1 MASNPFYDDENPGE
15 LLVRRC
21 KLVVERP
28 DGTSIEW
35 LFDQPSIT
43 IGASDD
49 NDVVL
54 PDDETVSRQH
64 CVLYPR
70 EHSQYLVADND
81 STNGSWI
88 NDVRIRTGFLK
99 PGCTLT
105 CGKTKMRFHS
115 IQERVAI
122 TPTHEIKFGRI
133 IGGSARMRE
142 IFAMLKKI
150 APTDAT
156 VVIEGE
162 TGTGKEVVAR
172 TIHEHSRRAGEP
184 LNVFDCSAVP
194 ASLIESE
201 LFGHEKGA
209 FTGAISQRPGVFESA
224 DGGTVF
230 LDELGELELDLQPK
244 LLRALEQRQVRRVG
258 SNKVTPVNVRLIA
271 ATNRNLQDEV
281 KAKRF
286 REDLFYRL
294 SVVRFVLPPL
304 RERLDDLPL
313 LAQHF
318 LDVGNFNQG
327 EGGRPRIRHVSDAA
341 IEVMKQYTWPG
352 NVRELHNVVERA
364 CAYATAEYIQIDDL
378 PDHLSGRRLVRRRP
392 KPESTTVARRFETEL
407 APTFKEAKSKYL
419 QSFEKTY
426 VETLLKRNSWNISHA
441 AREASIDRKYL
452 RKLMGKHEIET
463 PSKAE
468 AAAAALIA
476 EATAEETP

>member
-1 MASNPFYDDENPGE
+1 MAAQHPFYDGDRPNE
-15 LLVRRC
+15 LLLRRC
-21 KLVVERP
+21 KLVVNRD
-28 DGTSIEW
+28 DGSTIEW

-49 NDVVL
+49 NDLVIGE
-54 PDDETVSRQH
+54 DETVSRQH

-70 EHSQYLVADND
+70 EQSQYLVADND
-81 STNGSWI
+81 STNGTWI

-105 CGKTKMRFHS
+105 VGRTKMRFHS
-115 IQERVAI
+115 IQEKVAI
-122 TPTHEIKFGRI
+122 TPSHETKFGHI
-133 IGGSARMRE
+133 VGGSQRMRE

-156 VVIEGE
+156 IVIEGE

-172 TIHEHSRRAGEP
+172 TIHEHSRRANGA

-194 ASLIESE
+194 AALIESE

-209 FTGAISQRPGVFESA
+209 FTGAIAARPGVFESA

-244 LLRALEQRQVRRVG
+244 LLRALEQRTIRRVG
-258 SNKVTPVNVRLIA
+258 SNKVVPIDVRLIA
-271 ATNRNLQDEV
+271 ATNRNLQEEV
-281 KAKRF
+281 KEKRF

-313 LAQHF
+313 LVQHF
-318 LDVGNFNQG
+318 LNVGSFNQD
-327 EGGRPRIRHVSDAA
+327 ENGRPRVRSISDAA
-341 IEVMKQYTWPG
+341 IEAMKQYAWPG

-364 CAYATAEYIQIDDL
+364 CAYAAAEYIQIDDL

-392 KPESTTVARRFETEL
+392 KPEVTTVAQRLDAEL

-419 QSFEKTY
+419 SDFEKQY
-426 VETLLKRNSWNISHA
+426 VETLLTRNSWNISHA

-452 RKLMGKHEIET
+452 RKLMAKHEIVPPNQREEAD
-463 PSKAE
+463 AE
-468 AAAAALIA
+468 DAA
-476 EATAEETP
+476 E